1 MLQTLTPSDRLNPEH
16 FCYWLQ
22 GLLEDARL
30 KTLDEVQVQMIR
42 EHLSLVFHHVALPQ
56 MTVTTTPAP
65 AMGPAQTITL
75 PSLDDLLKPR
85 TVMIC

>member
-1 MLQTLTPSDRLNPEH
+1 MLQTPTPSDRLNPEH

-30 KTLDEVQVQMIR
+30 QTLDTVQVQMIR
-42 EHLSLVFHHVALPQ
+42 EHLALVFHHVTPPQ
-56 MTVTTTPAP
+56 LTVTTTPAP
-65 AMGPAQTITL
+65 GPAQTFTV
-75 PSLDDLLKPR
+75 PGLDDLLKPR